1 MGCLLALFAGLFPR
15 VALFIIWVAR
25 PRLVDAAF
33 DTWIW
38 PLLGLLFLPLAT
50 LIYVILWQ
58 GGGLSSGDWF
68 WVILAGILDIAHWGA
83 GWSQRREAPGFPA
96 RT

>member
-1 MGCLLALFAGLFPR
+1 MRPHQILAAGRGPR
-15 VALFIIWVAR
+15 
-25 PRLVDAAF
+25 
-33 DTWIW
+33 

-68 WVILAGILDIAHWGA
+68 WVILAAILDIAHWGA
-83 GWSQRREAPGFPA
+83 GWSQRRQAPGFPA